1 MAEDW
6 TIAGRTARIASG
18 VALAVMACAAATGLR
33 MVAAPLLPPGF
44 PFLTFF
50 PAVVLVAFVAGPWAA
65 TLCAVLSGIA
75 AALLFMPPGP
85 AGPLSLAGLVA
96 LGMFASVAAVDIILI
111 HLMKRA
117 GNRLRAERERAAR
130 LYEEQRLLFQELQH
144 RVANNM
150 AFVASIL
157 SMHKRQVA
165 RDPGSATA
173 AFDEAIERIHAIGR
187 VHRRLYDP
195 AAAGLSARDYLE
207 QLARDSLA
215 LMNAG
220 EVRLEVS
227 AAELRLDL
235 TRLVALSLIVAELMT
250 NAVKHGLAGRPDGQI
265 RITIAPS
272 APDRLALVVADD
284 GPGLPDGF
292 DPRTA
297 SGLGARIV
305 QGLAA
310 QLGGT
315 IDWPRG
321 QGGMVR
327 IEFPA

>member
-1 MAEDW
+1 MRPVQ
-6 TIAGRTARIASG
+6 GY
-18 VALAVMACAAATGLR
+18 ALAVAACAAAIGIRLA
-33 MVAAPLLPPGF
+33 AAPLLPPGF

-50 PAVVLVAFVAGPWAA
+50 PAVILVAFVAGPGPA
-65 TLCAVLSGIA
+65 TLCALLSGLA
-75 AALLFMPPGP
+75 AALLFMPAGP
-85 AGPLSLAGLVA
+85 AGPASPAGMVA
-96 LGMFASVAAVDIILI
+96 LGMFASVAAIDIILI
-111 HLMKRA
+111 HMTTRA

-157 SMHKRQVA
+157 SMQKRRVA
-165 RDPGSATA
+165 SDPGSAMV
-173 AFDEAIERIHAIGR
+173 AFDDAIERIHAIAR

-195 AAAGLSARDYLE
+195 AAASLSAQDYLE
-207 QLARDSLA
+207 QLARDSLT

-227 AAELRLDL
+227 APELQLDL
-235 TRLVALSLIVAELMT
+235 TRLVALSLIVTELLT
-250 NAVKHGLAGRPDGQI
+250 NAVKHGLAGRSDGLI
-265 RITIAPS
+265 RIGIAP
-272 APDRLALVVADD
+272 AGPDLLALTVADD
-284 GPGLPDGF
+284 GPGLPPGF
-292 DPRTA
+292 DPRA
-297 SGLGARIV
+297 ARGLGARIV

-315 IDWPRG
+315 IDWPVG

-327 IEFPA
+327 VEFPA